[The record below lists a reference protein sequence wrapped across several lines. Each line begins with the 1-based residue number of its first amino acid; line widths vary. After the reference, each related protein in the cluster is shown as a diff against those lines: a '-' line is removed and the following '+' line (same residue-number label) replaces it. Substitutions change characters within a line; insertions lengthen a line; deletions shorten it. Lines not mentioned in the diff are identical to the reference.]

1 MGNKGDFPLKTI
13 SKEKGKN
20 LAEKYKFLTYKEVS
34 ALEGTKISE
43 VMDIVLTH
51 VEKN

>member
-1 MGNKGDFPLKTI
+1 MQNKVNDTL
-13 SKEKGKN
+13 N

-43 VMDIVLTH
+43 VMDTVLS
-51 VEKN
+51 